1 VKQLRENLDELII
14 CSHCHTVHKRIQL
27 PSKKVAR
34 CRSCGTILYSNVK
47 DTMNRAIAFALTA
60 FILFLVF
67 NLFPIL
73 KVTVAGVTSVLTIPE
88 MITLLFKNSF
98 FVIGSILLVV
108 LVVAPLIVL
117 LSFILL
123 GILSN
128 LKLYKSMA
136 RKIILFLIISRTWA
150 MVDIFAV
157 SILVALVKLFGYAQ
171 IHFGVAF
178 YALILFVIV
187 DIFFLKTIRP
197 TELWIYFNRKFQDEK

>member
-1 VKQLRENLDELII
+1 MRENLDELII